1 MPASATR
8 PCVDQPC
15 DEPRAKGQARCLAHL
30 RAYRARKRAGDQ
42 ATAPASPE
50 AAQGPPEP
58 LREPVTDAKA
68 RAQELAAQDGATG
81 VAGTRLL
88 RDIEREQRQ
97 AGGGGD
103 TQAQMVL
110 VRGFFFRGQ
119 DREER
124 GNGVDR

>member
-50 AAQGPPEP
+50 AAQGRP
-58 LREPVTDAKA
+58 REPVKDAYA
-68 RAQELAAQDGATG
+68 RAQELAAQDSSTG
-81 VAGTRLL
+81 VAGARLMHQ
-88 RDIEREQRQ
+88 IEREQRQ

-103 TQAQMVL
+103 TQAQIVL
-110 VRGFFFRGQ
+110 VRGFFFKGQ

-124 GNGVDR
+124 GDA